1 MRFNAEQLRIVENL
15 RGAYASYREALRADA
30 SCGLR
35 MVWKHSKGSDYLYE
49 MSNVTDSGRS
59 LGPRSRET
67 EAKFEAFEAC
77 RADAAVRLRE
87 STEALG
93 TLAKLYRSLDLPRI
107 DPRVGE
113 ILRQFD
119 VDGLLSTAL
128 MVVGTNTMAAYEIE
142 AQSRFASSLDA
153 TNDADFAWRGN
164 STQLTIAAPPGPIM
178 QSLRAIDRRYTV
190 NSEKPFQAL
199 NAKGY
204 EVEVLIA
211 PSIEAHYPKSERLRP
226 VPLIEQEWLLLGE
239 PVDVV
244 VLDLSGLPARI
255 VAPDPRWM
263 GLHKAWLAEQPKR
276 NRNKIEKD
284 RKQSVRLAE
293 AVMDFMPHYPI
304 NAEFM
309 ASVPAELTLFA
320 EKLFARALRR

>member
-30 SCGLR
+30 RCGLR
-35 MVWKHSKGSDYLYE
+35 LVWKNSKGSDYLYE

-59 LGPRSRET
+59 LGPRSAQTQAR
-67 EAKFEAFEAC
+67 FEAFEAC
-77 RADAAVRLRE
+77 RADAAGRLRE
-87 STEALG
+87 STESLA
-93 TLAKLYRSLDLPRI
+93 TLARLYRALDLPRI

-119 VDGLLSTAL
+119 VDGLLGAAL

-153 TNDADFAWRGN
+153 TNDADFAWRAH
-164 STQLTIAAPPGPIM
+164 STQLAVAAPPGPIM
-178 QSLRAIDRRYTV
+178 QSLRAVDRRFTV

-211 PSIEAHYPKSERLRP
+211 PSIGPHYPQSERLRP
-226 VPLIEQEWLLLGE
+226 VALPEQEWLLLGE

-244 VLDLSGLPARI
+244 VLDLGGLPARI

-263 GLHKAWLAEQPKR
+263 ALHKAWLAEQPKR

-284 RKQSVRLAE
+284 RQQSVRLAE
-293 AVMDFMPHYPI
+293 AVMDFMPHYRV
-304 NAEFM
+304 NAAFM
-309 ASVPAELTLFA
+309 ASVPHELLRYAEA
-320 EKLFARALRR
+320 LFARALRG

>member
-1 MRFNAEQLRIVENL
+1 MRFNAEQLRILENL

-35 MVWKHSKGSDYLYE
+35 LVWKSSKGNDYLYE

-59 LGPRSRET
+59 LGPRSA
-67 EAKFEAFEAC
+67 EAEARFEAFEAC
-77 RADAAVRLRE
+77 RTDASLRLRE
-87 STEALG
+87 ATEAVA
-93 TLAKLYRSLDLPRI
+93 TLSKLYRSLDLPRI

-119 VDGLLSTAL
+119 VDGLLGAAL

-153 TNDADFAWRGN
+153 TNDADFAWRGTP
-164 STQLTIAAPPGPIM
+164 TQLAIAAPPGPIM
-178 QSLRAIDRRYTV
+178 QSLRAIDRRFTV

-211 PSIEAHYPKSERLRP
+211 PSIDPYYPKCERLRP
-226 VPLIEQEWLLLGE
+226 VALPEQEWLLLGE
-239 PVDVV
+239 PVDAV
-244 VLDLSGLPARI
+244 VLDLGGLPARI

-263 GLHKAWLAEQPKR
+263 ALHKAWLAEQPKR

-293 AVMDFMPHYPI
+293 AVMDFMPHYPV
-304 NAEFM
+304 NAAFM
-309 ASVPAELTLFA
+309 ASVPSELIPYA
-320 EKLFARALRR
+320 EKLFARAFRA